1 MRGSSTIL
9 VVDDSIGVQRAVRE
23 ALAAEAGVE
32 VVCRGDAEE
41 AGSWLA
47 SHVPAAILCDV
58 VLPGRT
64 GYEFCRRVKDDA
76 RTSGCPVFLLSSP
89 FEPFDEEEATAC
101 AADGVLGKPFTAA
114 ELRDRVGPFLQPA
127 VAPASTATARV
138 LGVAPSETLEEVE
151 AADLV
156 GEADS
161 GPSREA
167 ERVERLLEPLAAR
180 LAEPVFRRLLDHWQQ
195 DSLPEAVTRS
205 IAEAAERLVRRRIQE
220 LEDEVSGEPFPSKD
234 AD

>member
-1 MRGSSTIL
+1 M
-9 VVDDSIGVQRAVRE
+9 
-23 ALAAEAGVE
+23 
-32 VVCRGDAEE
+32 
-41 AGSWLA
+41 
-47 SHVPAAILCDV
+47 
-58 VLPGRT
+58 
-64 GYEFCRRVKDDA
+64 
-76 RTSGCPVFLLSSP
+76 
-89 FEPFDEEEATAC
+89 
-101 AADGVLGKPFTAA
+101 
-114 ELRDRVGPFLQPA
+114 
-127 VAPASTATARV
+127 
-138 LGVAPSETLEEVE
+138 
-151 AADLV
+151 

-180 LAEPVFRRLLDHWQQ
+180 LAEPVFRRRLEHWQQ